1 MQWLTTSHKRLFVFS
16 LITVFVVFILFPE
29 LQKRPIYIL
38 TRPVVAVFSTIQN
51 GFMSTAQGIGGIW
64 KNYISLTELHQENV
78 QLSKDLDRIKKEN
91 IALLEATA
99 ELERIREILE
109 LKKSSP
115 YPMIA
120 ARVIGR
126 DPTNWYQSIVTDKG
140 EKDGVTT
147 DMGVISPAGVV
158 GRIVKTYPHSSRV
171 LLLTDRNSSVAGL
184 IQRTRDEGIIGGAEK
199 GLARIKYI
207 PVLSKLEKGDLI
219 LTSGL
224 VGSFPKGLLIG
235 WLGEVEVQEMALF
248 RQAELIP
255 AVDFSKLEEVMIIGD
270 SEQAP
275 TQAQQVLK

>member
-1 MQWLTTSHKRLFVFS
+1 MQWVTTFHKRLFVFS
-16 LITVFVVFILFPE
+16 LITVFIAFILFPE
-29 LQKRPIYIL
+29 LQKRPIYFL
-38 TRPVVAVFSTIQN
+38 TRPLVAFFSVIQN
-51 GFMSTAQGIGGIW
+51 GFMSTAQGISRVW
-64 KNYISLTELHQENV
+64 KDYISLTELHKENV
-78 QLSKDLDRIKKEN
+78 QLNEDLDRIKREN
-91 IALLEATA
+91 IRLLEATA
-99 ELERIREILE
+99 ELERFKEILD

-115 YPMIA
+115 YPMIT

-126 DPTNWYQSIVTDKG
+126 DPTNWYQSILTDKG
-140 EKDGVTT
+140 EKDGVAT

-158 GRIVKTYPHSSRV
+158 GRIVKTYPRSSRV

-184 IQRTRDEGIIGGAEK
+184 IQRTRDEGIIGGTEK
-199 GLARIKYI
+199 GMARIKYI

-255 AVDFSKLEEVMIIGD
+255 AVDFSKLEEVMIIGE
-270 SEQAP
+270 SERDPA
-275 TQAQQVLK
+275 QAQQVF